1 MMNDPTSLDRL
12 HDIVAPAPAPWWP
25 LAPAW
30 NWLLGLLL
38 FLGALLALRALLR
51 WQRNRYRREALAE
64 LSRQERA
71 LFDISRRAQA
81 LTSLAE
87 LLKRAALSAW
97 PRAEV
102 ASLTGS
108 AWSAFLDRTGG
119 TTAFSKGLGSI
130 LEQVSYD
137 PRTAAALDESALREL
152 AELVRHWLVH
162 HRREVA

>member
-1 MMNDPTSLDRL
+1 MTNDPTSLDRL
-12 HDIVAPAPAPWWP
+12 HDIVAPGPTPWWP

-30 NWLLGLLL
+30 YWVLGLLL
-38 FLGALLALRALLR
+38 FLGALYALQALQR

-64 LSRQERA
+64 LSRLEPA
-71 LFDISRRAQA
+71 LLDASRRAQA

-97 PRAEV
+97 PRREV

-108 AWSAFLDRTGG
+108 AWSAFLDRTGN
-119 TTAFSKGLGSI
+119 TTSFSTGLGST

-137 PRTAAALDESALREL
+137 SRAAAALDEASSRKL
-152 AELVRHWLVH
+152 AALVRYWLVN
-162 HRREVA
+162 HRKEVA